1 MGSLPHQVNVSVRLG
16 PGLLSLIDASTVLM
30 VSRWHCIIST
40 LSSISD
46 IRQRATVS
54 PSAQIQEH
62 FLGALS
68 ASITEQIK
76 TFRWELKWD
85 Q

>member
-1 MGSLPHQVNVSVRLG
+1 MASLPHQVNVSVRLG
-16 PGLLSLIDASTVLM
+16 PGVLSLIGGSIVLM
-30 VSRWHCIIST
+30 VSRWRCIIFI
-40 LSSISD
+40 SSLISYV
-46 IRQRATVS
+46 RLRATVS

-62 FLGALS
+62 FSYES
-68 ASITEQIK
+68 ASIAKQIK

>member
-1 MGSLPHQVNVSVRLG
+1 MASLPHQVNVSVGLG
-16 PGLLSLIDASTVLM
+16 PGVLSLIGGSIVLM
-30 VSRWHCIIST
+30 VSRWHCIMFTSSLISYV
-40 LSSISD
+40 
-46 IRQRATVS
+46 RQRATVS

-62 FLGALS
+62 FSYEG
-68 ASITEQIK
+68 ASIAKQIK